1 MDRVMQPERSDTEI
15 EAAVNHG
22 LVAAFLTDFEAG
34 VAIMREAGVPA
45 HVVKRVLDNF
55 ERRRATDWRDKLQCA
70 NPFDTAIAV
79 DSSCSRSKL
88 SA

>member
-1 MDRVMQPERSDTEI
+1 MDRVMQPARFDTEI

-22 LVAAFLTDFEAG
+22 LAAAFLTDFEAG

-55 ERRRATDWRDKLQCA
+55 ERRRATDWKDKLQCEKS
-70 NPFDTAIAV
+70 FRHRH
-79 DSSCSRSKL
+79 CS
-88 SA
+88 